1 MQALMHAAN
10 MQQADHNVD
19 PSAAASVVWAHAAVY
34 AQSFPV
40 NRCRVVTGRLLP
52 FSLGVDDKRAYQ
64 ALSKNV
70 ICHDSKVPLRLL
82 LL

>member
-1 MQALMHAAN
+1 MQALTHAAN
-10 MQQADHNVD
+10 MQQAEQPNVD
-19 PSAAASVVWAHAAVY
+19 PSAAASVVWAHAALY
-34 AQSFPV
+34 AQFLV
-40 NRCRVVTGRLLP
+40 NKCRVVTGRLLP